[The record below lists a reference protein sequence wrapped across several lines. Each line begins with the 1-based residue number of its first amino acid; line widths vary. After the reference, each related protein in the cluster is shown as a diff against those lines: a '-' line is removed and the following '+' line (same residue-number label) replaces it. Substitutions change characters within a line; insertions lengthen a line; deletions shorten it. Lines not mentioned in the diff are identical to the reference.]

1 MIVFPQTDRD
11 ECFDCSQQSARRST
25 WAKERKGG
33 GTNYSERVAADGR
46 SGVSQSVSS
55 GTAVVQSAT
64 LSGRAPSGSACSH
77 ASQEHKSPLLEL
89 SP

>member
-11 ECFDCSQQSARRST
+11 ECFDCSQLSARRST
-25 WAKERKGG
+25 WGKESEEK
-33 GTNYSERVAADGR
+33 TNYSERVTVDGR
-46 SGVSQSVSS
+46 SGASQSASS
-55 GTAVVQSAT
+55 SSAVAQSAT
-64 LSGRAPSGSACSH
+64 LSSRAPSGSACSH

>member
-1 MIVFPQTDRD
+1 MGKG
-11 ECFDCSQQSARRST
+11 
-25 WAKERKGG
+25 KEGKNQI
-33 GTNYSERVAADGR
+33 TASVDAR

-55 GTAVVQSAT
+55 SSVAAQSAT
-64 LSGRAPSGSACSH
+64 LSSRAPPGSACSH